1 MFKDI
6 CLFKD
11 IQAFNVSISLL
22 QVLQIYRI
30 YRQSLTHTEALEKK
44 RHAAAHVSNSLIEL
58 TSSLELRAVTQP
70 VPSLWSA
77 ALPLQ
82 RVKRKSLTG
91 LMLLP
96 HTVCT
101 TTSSSS
107 SSCISNYQILVIK
120 KHLERR
126 HEKPFG
132 EGLTLSNETLASDWT
147 NHLSIISYSGI
158 TLTNQITSRRA
169 LNQTLIRASREKS
182 GTSFSS
188 RIIYI

>member
-1 MFKDI
+1 MSRFL
-6 CLFKD
+6 LFKCYKYTEYTD
-11 IQAFNVSISLL
+11 KVS
-22 QVLQIYRI
+22 
-30 YRQSLTHTEALEKK
+30 HTQKHCNKK

-107 SSCISNYQILVIK
+107 SSSCISNYQILVIK

-158 TLTNQITSRRA
+158 TLTNQITSRKA
-169 LNQTLIRASREKS
+169 LIKLLSEPVERRVEHLFHQELFTFNL
-182 GTSFSS
+182 
-188 RIIYI
+188 